1 MCIRDRVQHDYVDR
15 TLDRLRMADQDLT
28 SAVAGAAESIRF
40 NPRGHRPADQVQELA
55 DALTWLRRVSLQ
67 VQAIALGID
76 ALYDRSS
83 HLPRLDRRT
92 LSDLLFAV
100 AGLVPDETQAED
112 QSVVDLRRMLAR
124 ALAEDTKGQ
133 VSVASVLDSV
143 SLLGR
148 VDHLVVELTDPAV
161 VPPAMRRHGS

>member
-1 MCIRDRVQHDYVDR
+1 M
-15 TLDRLRMADQDLT
+15 
-28 SAVAGAAESIRF
+28 
-40 NPRGHRPADQVQELA
+40 PDQVQELA

-67 VQAIALGID
+67 VQALALGVD
-76 ALYDRSS
+76 ALYDRPS
-83 HLPRLDRRT
+83 HQPRLDRRT
-92 LSDLLFAV
+92 LSDLLLAV
-100 AGLVPDETQAED
+100 AGLVPDETPTED
-112 QSVVDLRRMLAR
+112 ESVVDLRRTLAR
-124 ALAEDTKGQ
+124 ALAEATDDQ